1 MTNYKS
7 ELNEIQKKSYHGS
20 EELFEFYDKLPPVT
34 IEEMIGKWKG
44 SSINCVGHWVTK
56 SLDDMNWFG
65 KWYPS
70 QFDAHPLVCFNEDKK
85 LFADTKFNGEASL
98 WMVEFRGKVSGTMV
112 YDGIP
117 VFDHFRK
124 VDDNTLFGVMNGK
137 TTPSLPA
144 IVQGG
149 NYYYFFIL
157 NRVDDFPVEYIGEV
171 NTSEA
176 H

>member
-34 IEEMIGKWKG
+34 IEEMI
-44 SSINCVGHWVTK
+44 
-56 SLDDMNWFG
+56 G